1 MTNPGRR
8 QRRSAPVGYNDPV
21 AKRHQPPLGQ
31 VFLTDRRVEQHILR
45 SLHLE
50 ADDTVLEIG
59 AGRGN
64 MTELLARQAGSVRT
78 VEVDSRLVSLLR
90 EKFAGNNRV
99 EVLATDILKLPL
111 DGIARST
118 NRQRIKVFGNLPY
131 YITSACLMHLFQYH
145 RWIEE
150 IVVMVQ
156 QEVAERIVAAPGSG
170 DYGLLSITCQYYT
183 QPELLFSIPPQAF
196 RPQPKVRSA
205 LVRMPV
211 APQGDALGIMDEDE
225 AAFWKLVKTAF
236 ARRRKTLF
244 NNLKAICDAE
254 LLRRALERLQIDAR
268 ARAETLSPA
277 QFASLQKVLRSG
289 DSMSFRNSAK
299 TIR

>member
-1 MTNPGRR
+1 M
-8 QRRSAPVGYNDPV
+8 

-31 VFLTDRRVEQHILR
+31 VFLTDRRIEEHILR
-45 SLHLE
+45 SLHLG

-59 AGRGN
+59 AGKGN
-64 MTELLARQAGSVRT
+64 MTELLARHAASVRT

-90 EKFAGNNRV
+90 EKFADNDRV
-99 EVLATDILKLPL
+99 EVLAADILKLPL
-111 DGIARST
+111 DSIAGSV
-118 NRQRIKVFGNLPY
+118 NRQRIRVFGNLPY

-156 QEVAERIVAAPGSG
+156 REVAERIVASPGSG

-183 QPELLFSIPPQAF
+183 QPELLFSISPKAF
-196 RPQPKVRSA
+196 RPQPKVHSA

-211 APQGDALGIMDEDE
+211 APQGDALGIKAEDE
-225 AAFWKLVKTAF
+225 AAFWRFVKTAF
-236 ARRRKTLF
+236 AQRRKTLF

-254 LLRRALERLQIDAR
+254 PLRRALERLQIDAR
-268 ARAETLSPA
+268 ARAETLSLT
-277 QFASLQKVLRSG
+277 QFASLQKALRSG
-289 DSMSFRNSAK
+289 D
-299 TIR
+299 

>member
-1 MTNPGRR
+1 MT
-8 QRRSAPVGYNDPV
+8 D
-21 AKRHQPPLGQ
+21 H
-31 VFLTDRRVEQHILR
+31 RVEERIVRL
-45 SLHLE
+45 LHLRPE
-50 ADDTVLEIG
+50 DTVLEIG

-78 VEVDSRLVSLLR
+78 VEVDTRLASLLR
-90 EKFAGNNRV
+90 EKFAGNGRI

-111 DGIARST
+111 DSIARST

-131 YITSACLMHLFQYH
+131 YITSACLMHLFQFH

-156 QEVAERIVAAPGSG
+156 QEVAERIVADPGSG
-170 DYGLLSITCQYYT
+170 DYGLLSITCQYHT

-196 RPQPKVRSA
+196 RPQPKVHSA

-211 APQGDALGIMDEDE
+211 APQGDALGIMNEDE

-236 ARRRKTLF
+236 AQRRKTLF

-268 ARAETLSPA
+268 ARAETLSLA
-277 QFASLQKVLRSG
+277 QFASLRKALRSG
-289 DSMSFRNSAK
+289 DSMSFGKGTK